1 MCVVW
6 VRAMCFGEKIWDS
19 AGWSQPFVDKSWA
32 VEFWEK
38 ICDVLVWNGEDCGV
52 T

>member
-1 MCVVW
+1 MLSGFVQC
-6 VRAMCFGEKIWDS
+6 ALEKKYGIQQVGPS
-19 AGWSQPFVDKSWA
+19 GPFVDKSCA